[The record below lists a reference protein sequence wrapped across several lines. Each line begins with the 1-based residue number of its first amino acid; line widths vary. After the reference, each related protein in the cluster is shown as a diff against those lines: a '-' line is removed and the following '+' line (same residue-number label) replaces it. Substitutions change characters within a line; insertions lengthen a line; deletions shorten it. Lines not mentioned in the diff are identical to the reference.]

1 MPSKKKPAASALITS
16 YQIDKSL
23 FLVSQVVPQATAKP
37 TPAPTNH
44 IAVIDVSGSMSGDLP
59 QMREQLKKKL
69 TKLLRDGDS
78 LSMIWF
84 SGRGQTGV
92 LFEAEPVVNL
102 SDLKDI
108 HTAIDRWLRPVGM
121 TGFKEPLQEVE
132 ALIGRVGKK
141 NKNPFSLFF
150 MSDGCDNQWTRPE
163 ILGVVERAAKGL
175 ASATFVEYGYYADRP
190 LLAAMAEKCGGTLIF
205 ADAFDKY
212 EAQFESSLAKQ
223 ALGGPRVELPITG
236 DPIGGFAFALFAG
249 PRDRD
254 AGEIVT
260 YEAGAGKIVL
270 SEDTREIFYLSPRA
284 IGTVGPTLEGQARSM
299 AAVQPRSMAGTLF
312 VSPPV
317 EPGIAAAYAAL
328 SLFAVRMKPELVWP
342 ILKALGDVSF
352 IEMFGKCFGKQKYTD
367 FMNFTKAA
375 AFTPAH
381 RWMKGFDPNK
391 VPDDNA
397 FTVLDLLRVLTEDG
411 KTQLLLDDP
420 AFKYSRISR
429 KRDDVDDLL
438 DDTETE
444 KIAALQA
451 KMAAEKSATKL
462 RELRDELSKLLA
474 MKREPLKFVADP
486 APDGYE
492 INGLVYNESRPNVSM
507 RVLKAGMVDLSTRIS
522 DVRAAREVPP
532 KFKSQIW
539 RNYTLIK
546 DGLVNIETVP
556 ALITD
561 KTLAALKSYQVP
573 HRHVVGRQI
582 RPQGGTMHH
591 VQIEVGP
598 LPIINRKMV
607 KAVSA
612 VELAKLEF
620 AMVKAKAEQKVFNHY
635 VEEKYGDAVRLKSF
649 VELYGEDGAAWLKE
663 QGLTPNGYAP
673 PHTKQAEATDVYIAR
688 ELDVK
693 LAGYGDLP
701 SVANIVKRVSNPK
714 SKPLAGAAWL
724 VGNVMHEVE
733 EFLKNNPT
741 NVHQKWLVG
750 RRDTAVAMARG
761 LMHQAAAIK
770 YAILVGNV
778 WFTEFASIDQCELTV
793 ILDGN
798 NVKATFVAREIEVE
812 I

>member
-1 MPSKKKPAASALITS
+1 MPRTSKKKPAAPALVTS
-16 YQIDKSL
+16 YQIAKDL
-23 FLVSQVVPQATAKP
+23 FLVSHVVPQATAKAA
-37 TPAPTNH
+37 PAPTNH

-59 QMREQLKKKL
+59 QMREQLKRKL
-69 TKLLRDGDS
+69 TKLLRDGDT
-78 LSMIWF
+78 LSMVWF
-84 SGRGQTGV
+84 SGRGQFGT
-92 LFEAEPVVNL
+92 LFEAESVSTL
-102 SDLKDI
+102 ADLKDI
-108 HTAIDRWLRPVGM
+108 HNAIDRWLRPVGM

-132 ALIGRVGKK
+132 ALIKRVGAK

-163 ILGVVERAAKGL
+163 ILGTVERAAKGL

-223 ALGGPRVELPITG
+223 ALGGPRIELPITG

-249 PRDRD
+249 ARDRD
-254 AGEIVT
+254 DGEIVT
-260 YEAGAGKIVL
+260 YEASSGKVVL

-284 IGTVGPTLEGQARSM
+284 IGAVGDDIELQVKRKLFAM
-299 AAVQPRSMAGTLF
+299 APSTT
-312 VSPPV
+312 V
-317 EPGIAAAYAAL
+317 EPGISAAYAAL
-328 SLFAVRMKPELVWP
+328 SLFAVRMKPEIVWP

-352 IEMFGKCFGKQKYTD
+352 IQMFGKCFGKQKYTD
-367 FMNFTKAA
+367 FMNFAKAA

-381 RWMKGFDPNK
+381 RWMRGFDPTA
-391 VPDDNA
+391 VPADDA
-397 FTVLDLLRVLTEDG
+397 FTVLDLLHVLTEDG
-411 KTQLLLDDP
+411 KTRLLLDDP
-420 AFKYSRISR
+420 SFKYSRISR
-429 KRDDVDDLL
+429 KRQDVDDLF
-438 DDTETE
+438 DDSEQE
-444 KIAALQA
+444 AIDKLQA
-451 KMAAEKSATKL
+451 KMAGEKSATKL
-462 RELRDELSKLLA
+462 RELQKEMNELLA
-474 MKREPLKFVADP
+474 AKKEPLKFVADP

-492 INGLVYNESRPNVSM
+492 INGLVYNENRPNVSL
-507 RVLKAGMVDLSTRIS
+507 RVLKPGVVDLFKRMANAPAGAKIPTTI
-522 DVRAAREVPP
+522 
-532 KFKSQIW
+532 KSQIW

-556 ALITD
+556 ALVTD
-561 KTLAALKSYQVP
+561 KTLAALKQNSVP
-573 HRHVVGRQI
+573 HRHVVGRLLD
-582 RPQGGTMHH
+582 GVTMHH

-612 VELAKLEF
+612 RELAELEF
-620 AMVKAKAEQKVFNHY
+620 KLCKAKAEQKVFNHY
-635 VEEKYGDAVRLKSF
+635 VKEKYGDGVRLKSF

-701 SVANIVKRVSNPK
+701 SVNEIAKRVANPK
-714 SKPLAGAAWL
+714 SKPLAGAAKL
-724 VGNVMHEVE
+724 IGTVMLEVE
-733 EFLKNNPT
+733 EFLKESPS

-750 RRDTAVAMARG
+750 RRDAAVAVARF
-761 LMHQAAAIK
+761 LMHRAAQIK

-778 WFTEFASIDQCELTV
+778 WFSEFSSIEQNELTV
-793 ILDGN
+793 TLDGVD
-798 NVKATFVAREIEVE
+798 VKATFVAREIEVE